1 MSSIAAPFA
10 PASHRRFLAP
20 DRGRL
25 WDEARVSA
33 VTPESTSATI
43 LRLALP
49 TVPELRAGQYLLLRL
64 ATASPPGVVEQAY
77 SVSSS
82 PYPPGAEIEIAVREV
97 AGGRVSPLLAHHVQ
111 VGDLLHV
118 RGPFGFLTWSEEDGG
133 PLLLLGAG
141 SGVAPPM
148 SIVRYSAARG
158 ATTPMTVLC
167 SSRDRSTVLFR
178 QPLEKLDR
186 SQPWLS
192 VVHTFT
198 RDSDDPYPRYH
209 RRIDAAMIDEVTAT
223 SFGSA
228 RADVTYLVAGPPDMV
243 AVVRRAL
250 AELGVPD
257 ARMASEDHA

>member
-1 MSSIAAPFA
+1 MSPIAAPFA
-10 PASHRRFLAP
+10 PASHRRFLGP

-49 TVPELRAGQYLLLRL
+49 TVPEFRAGQYLLLRL
-64 ATASPPGVVEQAY
+64 ASASPPGVVEQAY

-111 VGDLLHV
+111 MGDLLHV

-141 SGVAPPM
+141 SGAAPLM
-148 SIVRYSAARG
+148 SIVRYAAARG

-178 QPLEKLDR
+178 QPLETLDR

-209 RRIDAAMIDEVTAT
+209 RRIDATMIDEVTAT
-223 SFGSA
+223 SFGSTH
-228 RADVTYLVAGPPDMV
+228 ADVTYLVAGPPDMV
-243 AVVRRAL
+243 AAVRRAL
-250 AELGVPD
+250 AQLGVPD